1 MTDSVFGKLFVPAEV
16 EEHLREIE
24 RREFGGGEFLP
35 PGARKDVTWLIEAV
49 RYWMHHATAHGREAM
64 EVEELLA
71 AALGYTYH
79 EEIKGYATGD
89 HTPVTLAMQAKK
101 EIERLYLSTVVR
113 AQAVPKETEE
123 GSST

>member
-1 MTDSVFGKLFVPAEV
+1 LTDSVFGKLFVPAEV
-16 EEHLREIE
+16 EERLKEIE
-24 RREFGGGEFLP
+24 GRAFWGGKFLP
-35 PGARKDVTWLIEAV
+35 TGAQDDLAWLVHVV
-49 RYWMHHATAHGREAM
+49 RYWMHHAIAHGREAM

-101 EIERLYLSTVVR
+101 EIERLRR
-113 AQAVPKETEE
+113 AQVAIPKETEE